1 MFAITLVTATKT
13 YFYTKSAIEL
23 NDKKTRWSED
33 FKFGMFFSS
42 LEDARFV
49 AGSILRINLYPFN
62 VLNIDVCGT
71 AKVCIVPIVIAE
83 PLEMHTKPVR
93 ADFLLG

>member
-1 MFAITLVTATKT
+1 MYAITLVTTTKT

-23 NDKKTRWSED
+23 KYKKTRWSED
-33 FKFGMFFSS
+33 FKFSMFFSN

-49 AGSILRINLYPFN
+49 VGSILRINLYPFN
-62 VLNIDVCGT
+62 VLNTDAYDT

-83 PLEMHTKPVR
+83 PLEVHTKPIQV
-93 ADFLLG
+93 DFLLG